1 MKAEVAKDL
10 IELVNGM
17 KDFIKSKSVKYGNTE
32 FEYVPLDDILDRV
45 SKFPKWAV
53 MQPLS
58 NNENGV
64 PCVETNLI
72 HESGE
77 VLNSGKLTLI
87 TNGTKMQDFG
97 SVITY
102 TRRYQLGAFLG
113 INTEVDNDA
122 TDQKPTDPKATAS
135 QVARLQRVYTEEVKA
150 KVLEHFKI
158 TNLNELTITQA
169 SELIKRLDAKGT
181 K

>member
-1 MKAEVAKDL
+1 MNTEVTKDL

-17 KDFIKSKSVKYGNTE
+17 KAFVKSKSVKYGATT

-45 SKFPKWAV
+45 SQFPKWAV

-64 PCVETNLI
+64 PCVETILI
-72 HESGE
+72 HETGE
-77 VLNSGKLTLI
+77 KLSSGKLTLF
-87 TNGTKMQDFG
+87 TTGTKMQDFG

-122 TDQKPTDPKATAS
+122 TDQKPVETKATKS
-135 QVARLQRVYTEEVKA
+135 QLDKLEMAYTEATKQKVYEHYKIA
-150 KVLEHFKI
+150 KLAD
-158 TNLNELTITQA
+158 LTLKQA
-169 SELIKRLDAKGT
+169 SELVARLEQK